1 MSGKSVPA
9 RRSDL
14 SPALGVISFLHP
26 GVLTGDETME
36 LFRYAQKH
44 GFAIP
49 AVNCTNSD
57 TVNSCLE
64 AAAAVKSPII
74 IQFSNGGAAFV
85 SGKGLK
91 TDREQGNAIMGSVVG
106 AKYVHSVAAAYGVPV
121 VLHTDHCAKK
131 LLPWL
136 DGCLEADEQYFKET
150 GRALY
155 SSHMIDL
162 SVETLDDNLALTS
175 KYLERCNKVGV
186 LLEMEIGVT
195 GGEEDGVDNSGVEN
209 ARLYSQ
215 PDEIMKVY
223 TTLGK
228 ITPRFTVAAAFGNVH
243 GVYAPGNVKLHPEI
257 LHNAQKYVKEHL
269 SLEDNKPVM
278 FVFHG
283 GSGSLP
289 EEIEVAVSAG
299 VVKMNIDTDTQWA
312 FWNGIRQYYLKNED
326 YLQKQVGTSTDAAH
340 PNKKFYDPR
349 AWMREGEKSMVERI
363 KEAFKELHCEAR
375 N

>member
-14 SPALGVISFLHP
+14 SPALGVLSFLHP

-121 VLHTDHCAKK
+121 VLGDVVWSVNLMANT
-131 LLPWL
+131 
-136 DGCLEADEQYFKET
+136 
-150 GRALY
+150 
-155 SSHMIDL
+155 MIL
-162 SVETLDDNLALTS
+162 GVYGASVLTAA
-175 KYLERCNKVGV
+175 NTAAPVGV
-186 LLEMEIGVT
+186 T
-195 GGEEDGVDNSGVEN
+195 NS
-209 ARLYSQ
+209 
-215 PDEIMKVY
+215 P
-223 TTLGK
+223 
-228 ITPRFTVAAAFGNVH
+228 
-243 GVYAPGNVKLHPEI
+243 
-257 LHNAQKYVKEHL
+257 
-269 SLEDNKPVM
+269 
-278 FVFHG
+278 
-283 GSGSLP
+283 
-289 EEIEVAVSAG
+289 
-299 VVKMNIDTDTQWA
+299 
-312 FWNGIRQYYLKNED
+312 
-326 YLQKQVGTSTDAAH
+326 STD
-340 PNKKFYDPR
+340 N
-349 AWMREGEKSMVERI
+349 
-363 KEAFKELHCEAR
+363 
-375 N
+375 

>member
-1 MSGKSVPA
+1 M
-9 RRSDL
+9 
-14 SPALGVISFLHP
+14 SFLHP
-26 GVLTGDETME
+26 GVLTGDETMK
-36 LFRYAQKH
+36 LFKYAQEQ

-49 AVNCTNSD
+49 AVNCTTSD
-57 TVNSCLE
+57 TVNACLE
-64 AAAAVKSPII
+64 AAAAVNSPII
-74 IQFSNGGAAFV
+74 IQFSNGGAAFFP
-85 SGKGLK
+85 GKGLK
-91 TDREQGNAIMGSVVG
+91 SDKPQGNAILGSIAG
-106 AKYVHSVAAAYGVPV
+106 AKYVHSVAAAYGVAV

-136 DGCLEADEQYFKET
+136 DGCLDASEEYFKET
-150 GRALY
+150 GRALF

-162 SVETLDDNLALTS
+162 SAETMEDNLAITCQ
-175 KYLERCNKVGV
+175 YLERCNKLGI

-209 ARLYSQ
+209 SRLYSQ
-215 PDEIMKVY
+215 PEDIYQVY

-257 LHNAQKYVKEHL
+257 LTKSQQYIKEKL
-269 SLEDNKPVM
+269 NLTEDKPVM
-278 FVFHG
+278 LVFHG

-289 EEIEVAVSAG
+289 EEIDTAVSAG
-299 VVKMNIDTDTQWA
+299 VVKMNVDTDTQWA
-312 FWNGIRQYYLKNED
+312 FWNGIRTYYQKNED
-326 YLQKQVGTSTDAAH
+326 YLQKQVGTSTDPSH

-349 AWMREGEKSMVERI
+349 VWMREAEKSMVERV
-363 KEAFKELHCEAR
+363 KESYKALHGENR

>member
-1 MSGKSVPA
+1 M
-9 RRSDL
+9 
-14 SPALGVISFLHP
+14 SFLHP
-26 GVLTGDETME
+26 GVLTGDETMK
-36 LFRYAQKH
+36 LFKYAQEQ

-49 AVNCTNSD
+49 AVNCTTTD
-57 TVNSCLE
+57 TVNACLE
-64 AAAAVKSPII
+64 AAAAVNSPII
-74 IQFSNGGAAFV
+74 IQFSNGGAAFFP
-85 SGKGLK
+85 GKGLK
-91 TDREQGNAIMGSVVG
+91 TDKPQGNAIIGSVAG
-106 AKYVHSVAAAYGVPV
+106 AKYVHSVAAAYGVAV

-136 DGCLEADEQYFKET
+136 DGCLDASEEYFKET
-150 GRALY
+150 GRALF

-162 SVETLDDNLALTS
+162 SAETMEDNLAITCQ
-175 KYLERCNKVGV
+175 YLERCNKLGI

-209 ARLYSQ
+209 SRLYSQ
-215 PDEIMKVY
+215 PEDIYQVY

-257 LHNAQKYVKEHL
+257 LTKSQQYIKEKL
-269 SLEDNKPVM
+269 NLTEDKPVM
-278 FVFHG
+278 LVFHG

-289 EEIEVAVSAG
+289 EEIDTAVAAG
-299 VVKMNIDTDTQWA
+299 VVKMNVDTDTQWA
-312 FWNGIRQYYLKNED
+312 FWNGIRTYYQKNED
-326 YLQKQVGTSTDAAH
+326 YLQKQVGTSTDPTH

-349 AWMREGEKSMVERI
+349 VWMREAEKSMVERV
-363 KEAFKELHCEAR
+363 KESYKALHGENR

>member
-1 MSGKSVPA
+1 MSGCM
-9 RRSDL
+9 
-14 SPALGVISFLHP
+14 SFLHP
-26 GVLTGDETME
+26 GVLTGDETMK
-36 LFRYAQKH
+36 LFKYAQEQ

-49 AVNCTNSD
+49 AVNCTTTD
-57 TVNSCLE
+57 TVNACLE
-64 AAAAVKSPII
+64 AAAAVNSPII
-74 IQFSNGGAAFV
+74 IQFSNGGAAFFP
-85 SGKGLK
+85 GKGLK
-91 TDREQGNAIMGSVVG
+91 TDKPQGNAILGCVAG
-106 AKYVHSVAAAYGVPV
+106 AKYVHSVAAAYGVAV

-136 DGCLEADEQYFKET
+136 DGCLDASEEYFKET

-162 SVETLDDNLALTS
+162 SAESMEDNLAITC
-175 KYLERCNKVGV
+175 KYLERCNKLGI

-209 ARLYSQ
+209 SRLYSQ
-215 PDEIMKVY
+215 PEDIYQVY

-257 LHNAQKYVKEHL
+257 LSKSQQYIKEKL
-269 SLEDNKPVM
+269 NLTEDKPVM
-278 FVFHG
+278 LVFHG

-289 EEIEVAVSAG
+289 EEIDTAVAAG
-299 VVKMNIDTDTQWA
+299 VVKMNVDTDTQWA
-312 FWNGIRQYYLKNED
+312 FWNGIRTYYQKNED
-326 YLQKQVGTSTDAAH
+326 YLQKQVGTSTDPTH

-349 AWMREGEKSMVERI
+349 VWMREAEKSMVERV
-363 KEAFKELHCEAR
+363 KESYKALHGENR

>member
-1 MSGKSVPA
+1 
-9 RRSDL
+9 
-14 SPALGVISFLHP
+14 
-26 GVLTGDETME
+26 ME

-91 TDREQGNAIMGSVVG
+91 TDREQGNAIMGSIVG

-209 ARLYSQ
+209 SRLYSQ

-289 EEIEVAVSAG
+289 EEIEVAVQAG

-326 YLQKQVGTSTDAAH
+326 YLQKQVGTSTDAGH

-349 AWMREGEKSMVERI
+349 AWMREGEKSMVERV
-363 KEAFKELHCEAR
+363 KEAFKELHCEGR

>member
-14 SPALGVISFLHP
+14 SPALGVLSFLHP

-136 DGCLEADEQYFKET
+136 DTPAATSQSPSFRRMPRT
-150 GRALY
+150 PTASRPMQRT
-155 SSHMIDL
+155 SL
-162 SVETLDDNLALTS
+162 S
-175 KYLERCNKVGV
+175 
-186 LLEMEIGVT
+186 
-195 GGEEDGVDNSGVEN
+195 
-209 ARLYSQ
+209 
-215 PDEIMKVY
+215 
-223 TTLGK
+223 
-228 ITPRFTVAAAFGNVH
+228 
-243 GVYAPGNVKLHPEI
+243 
-257 LHNAQKYVKEHL
+257 
-269 SLEDNKPVM
+269 
-278 FVFHG
+278 
-283 GSGSLP
+283 
-289 EEIEVAVSAG
+289 
-299 VVKMNIDTDTQWA
+299 
-312 FWNGIRQYYLKNED
+312 WNRMAMP
-326 YLQKQVGTSTDAAH
+326 S
-340 PNKKFYDPR
+340 
-349 AWMREGEKSMVERI
+349 
-363 KEAFKELHCEAR
+363 
-375 N
+375 

>member
-1 MSGKSVPA
+1 M
-9 RRSDL
+9 
-14 SPALGVISFLHP
+14 SFLHP
-26 GVLTGDETME
+26 GVLTGDETMQ
-36 LFRYAQKH
+36 LFRYAQKN

-49 AVNCTNSD
+49 AVNCTNTC
-57 TVNSCLE
+57 TVNACLE
-64 AAAAVKSPII
+64 AAAAVNSPII
-74 IQFSNGGAAFV
+74 IQFSNGGAAFF
-85 SGKGLK
+85 SGKGVK
-91 TDREQGNAIMGSVVG
+91 TDKAILGSIAA
-106 AKYVHSVAAAYGVPV
+106 AKYVHAVAASYGVAV

-136 DGCLEADEQYFKET
+136 DGVLDASEEYYKEN
-150 GRALY
+150 GRALF

-162 SVETLDDNLALTS
+162 SIETLEDNLAITS
-175 KYLERCNKVGV
+175 KYLERCNKLGI

-215 PDEIMKVY
+215 PEDVLTVY

-257 LHNAQKYVKEHL
+257 LHNAQKYIKEQLHL
-269 SLEDNKPVM
+269 TEDKPVM
-278 FVFHG
+278 LVFHG

-289 EEIEVAVSAG
+289 SEIECAVSAG
-299 VVKMNIDTDTQWA
+299 VVKMNVDTDTQWA
-312 FWNGIRQYYLKNED
+312 FWDGVRNYYSKNED
-326 YLQKQVGTSTDAAH
+326 YLQKQVGTSTDPAH

-349 AWMREGEKSMVERI
+349 MWMREAEKSMIERI
-363 KEAFKELHCEAR
+363 KLSFKELHGENR